1 MPSVKVLQSVAHMR
15 HHLHEG
21 EVYDDLSQ
29 ADINTLKELGFV
41 EDIAPQTGVTE
52 SQPVEDNL
60 DDLVGGEKAEAAPK
74 NKMAPAPANKGK
86 K

>member
-1 MPSVKVLQSVAHMR
+1 MPSVKATQSVAHGR

-41 EDIAPQTGVTE
+41 EDIEPQTGVTDSE
-52 SQPVEDNL
+52 ENL
-60 DDLVGGEKAEAAPK
+60 DGLVGGEKMAEEPQ
-74 NKMAPAPANKGK
+74 NKMAAAPANKGK

>member
-21 EVYDDLSQ
+21 EIYDDLSQ

-41 EDIAPQTGVTE
+41 EDIAPQTGVTD
-52 SQPVEDNL
+52 SEDNL
-60 DDLVGGEKAEAAPK
+60 DDLVGGEKMEEAPQ
-74 NKMAPAPANKGK
+74 NKMAPVPANKK
-86 K
+86 AR

>member
-21 EVYDDLSQ
+21 ETRDDLSQ

-41 EDIAPQTGVTE
+41 EDIAPQTGVTD
-52 SQPVEDNL
+52 SQDDI
-60 DDLVGGEKAEAAPK
+60 DDLVGGEKMEAAPE
-74 NKMAPAPANKGK
+74 NKMAPAPTNKK
-86 K
+86 AR

>member
-21 EVYDDLSQ
+21 EIYDDLSQ

-41 EDIAPQTGVTE
+41 EDIAPQTGVTD
-52 SQPVEDNL
+52 SPAAEDDL
-60 DDLVGGEKAEAAPK
+60 DDLVGGDKAEAAPK
-74 NKMAPAPANKGK
+74 NKMAPAPANKK
-86 K
+86 AR